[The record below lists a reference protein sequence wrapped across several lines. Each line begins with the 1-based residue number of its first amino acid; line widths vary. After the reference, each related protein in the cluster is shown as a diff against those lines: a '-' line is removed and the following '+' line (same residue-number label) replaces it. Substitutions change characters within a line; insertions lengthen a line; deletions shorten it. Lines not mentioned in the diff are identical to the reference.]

1 MVIIMR
7 NALILF
13 ALSCFIFP
21 LLCLAAEPESL
32 VVFVPQAK
40 LREEPNFQAK
50 VMATVPD
57 GGTVTTTGKIYR
69 AKSGPDHFGIINES
83 WVQVEH
89 NGTLL
94 WVPRRDCIKPAQ
106 YLLISTA
113 HNAGIA
119 GDTKGMLAALDSA
132 TMLVIS
138 PDGENAFAAFD
149 PHLFGV
155 FHSGRGLVEW
165 FSDEMQSA
173 RWSPDS
179 RYLVL
184 EVNFGPRNI
193 YDVEKRRAV
202 YAGDS
207 FHFSSGF
214 SEEFVP
220 GFYIY
225 SAPGSELHDLKPDQ
239 AGQIY
244 YRPELCVVNL
254 ETGDEYLLLEGR
266 KGSEQKLCGAWT
278 MEMERKTK
286 DVPDAVKTSELWQ
299 QYDGGLMPCPLLPD
313 REEEIEKMM
322 SGG

>member
-7 NALILF
+7 NPFVVLTLF
-13 ALSCFIFP
+13 CFIIPMFSP
-21 LLCLAAEPESL
+21 AAEPESL
-32 VVFVPQAK
+32 VVFVSQAK
-40 LREEPNFQAK
+40 LQEEPNFAAK
-50 VMATVPD
+50 VAATVPE
-57 GGTVTTTGKIYR
+57 GGLVTTTGKIYR

-83 WVQVEH
+83 WVQVDH
-89 NGTLL
+89 DGARL
-94 WVPRRDCIKPAQ
+94 WLPRRDCIKPAQ
-106 YLLISTA
+106 YQLISTA

-138 PDGENAFAAFD
+138 PDGESAFAIFD
-149 PHLFGV
+149 PHFSGI
-155 FHSGRGLVEW
+155 FAGGRGLVEW
-165 FSDEMQSA
+165 FSDEMQNA

-207 FHFSSGF
+207 FRFSSGF

-225 SAPGSELHDLKPDQ
+225 SAPGSELRDLKPDQ
-239 AGQIY
+239 AKQIY
-244 YRPELCVVNL
+244 YRPELWVVNL

-313 REEEIEKMM
+313 REEEVDSAEH
-322 SGG
+322 